1 MMAAS
6 DQQLIAQALRGSES
20 AYRSLVERYEKPVLG
35 LVLRIVR
42 ERGLAEDLAQETF
55 IKAFRALDTF
65 QVDRKFSSWLFKI
78 AHNSAIDAL
87 RRRRL
92 QTVPLES
99 ADPESP
105 DLLGSLPAS
114 GIDAP
119 ETLLRGRDLGAA
131 MAAAIGELRPDYR
144 SVVQLRFVQGLAY
157 EEIAEVMSLPLG
169 TVKTHLHR
177 ARKKLVEILSE
188 EGWQPSSE

>member
-1 MMAAS
+1 MAAS
-6 DQQLIAQALRGSES
+6 DQQLIAQALRGSED
-20 AYRSLVERYEKPVLG
+20 AYRGIVERYQQPVLG
-35 LVLRIVR
+35 LLLRIVR

-65 QVDRKFSSWLFKI
+65 QVNRKFSSWLFKI

-92 QTVPLES
+92 DTVPLET
-99 ADPESP
+99 ADSDTP

-114 GIDAP
+114 GIDGP
-119 ETLLRGRDLGAA
+119 ETLLQGRNLGEA
-131 MAAAIGELRPDYR
+131 MAGAIEQLRPDYR

-157 EEIAEVMSLPLG
+157 EEIAEVMDLPLG

-177 ARKKLVEILSE
+177 ARKKLVQILSDQ
-188 EGWQPSSE
+188 GWQPSSE